1 MEPRVIGVVGL
12 GFLGRGITAC
22 LLGNGFRVKAYDRS
36 PQARQSARLA
46 IQAAIEDLIQHGC
59 ISASSATGWR
69 SLYDDPDTIQSLR
82 DCDFVI
88 ESLTES
94 LETKRAAFDELESIV
109 GSTVPIASNTSALP
123 ITMLQNGR
131 RYPQRF
137 IGMHW
142 AEPSHVSRFLEVI
155 RGDKTSDATE
165 EATMQLA
172 RRVGKEPSLVKKDVE
187 GFIVNRL
194 GYAMYREAFNLLEM
208 GVADVETIDRAFRTA
223 IGLWAPISGPFRW
236 MDLTGISSYAAVMKR
251 LFPKLSN
258 NTEVPEIIQKLI
270 NSGDNGISNG
280 RGFYTYTA
288 EQSARWHKL
297 LGENAW
303 HARSAGDM
311 AASLERAGESG
322 AQADTK
328 E

>member
-1 MEPRVIGVVGL
+1 MEPRVIGIVGL
-12 GFLGRGITAC
+12 GFLGRGIAAC
-22 LLGNGFRVKAYDRS
+22 FLGNGFRIIAYDHS
-36 PQARQSARLA
+36 PQARQSARTA
-46 IQAAIEDLIQHGC
+46 IQAAIEDLAQHGC
-59 ISASSATGWR
+59 ISAQSVTGWR

-88 ESLTES
+88 ESITES
-94 LETKRAAFDELESIV
+94 LETKHAAFDELESIV

-123 ITMLQNGR
+123 ITMLQDHR
-131 RYPQRF
+131 RYPERF

-155 RGDKTSDATE
+155 RGAKTSDATTD
-165 EATMQLA
+165 ATMQLA
-172 RRVGKEPSLVKKDVE
+172 RRVGKEPSLVKRDVE

-194 GYAMYREAFNLLEM
+194 GYAMYREAFNLLEI

-223 IGLWAPISGPFRW
+223 VGLWAAISGPFRW

-258 NTEVPEIIQKLI
+258 KMEVPEIIQQLVS
-270 NSGDNGISNG
+270 SGANGISNG
-280 RGFYTYTA
+280 RGFYSYTP
-288 EQSARWHKL
+288 EQSAQWHKL
-297 LGENAW
+297 LTENAW
-303 HARSAGDM
+303 QARSAGDL
-311 AASLERAGESG
+311 AASLEKVGDSG
-322 AQADTK
+322 AQSNTK